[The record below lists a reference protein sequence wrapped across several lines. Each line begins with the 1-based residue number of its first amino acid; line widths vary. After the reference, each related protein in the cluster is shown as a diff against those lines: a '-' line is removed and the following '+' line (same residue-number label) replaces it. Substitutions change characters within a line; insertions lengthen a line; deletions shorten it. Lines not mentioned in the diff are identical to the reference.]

1 MLALYSEF
9 TALPGQEAEVAALVS
24 GLAAVVREEPG
35 NVAFEPSVERDRPAH
50 WFVYE
55 VYRDEEAFQAH
66 ITASYGAV
74 FNARLNDLIA
84 EDGSQLTFLSAPAAH
99 PDETSET

>member
-9 TALPGQEAEVAALVS
+9 TALPGQDAEVSGLVS
-24 GLAAVVREEPG
+24 GLAADVRAEPG
-35 NVAFEPSVERDRPAH
+35 NVVFEPYVERDRPEH

-55 VYRDEEAFQAH
+55 VYRDDEAFQAH
-66 ITASYGAV
+66 LTAPYGAV
-74 FNARLNDLIA
+74 FNARLNELIA

-99 PDETSET
+99 PEEARET